1 MTMKENLKYCESP
14 AYAPDYFRTVAGIDK
29 LNFQVKILYGD
40 YIKFYN
46 KNLLN
51 GNNLVNDRDL
61 EFISQNKQYT
71 IFRLNISSNSKG
83 SARHGTP
90 PDYFGFIKFKNL
102 NLDDNLDF
110 IAIEINAVI
119 LKFYTVMQIKEFIQ
133 EKIESYGFEY
143 IHDKISRLDVNIYLL
158 GFDFSTLNDEYFLV
172 PSKESNQRKNNFIPN
187 TFYFGSRSSNTV
199 QLKIYN
205 KWKELKDTK
214 QELKQDLL
222 IQKFKALGIDD
233 PLAYPL
239 WNIEFEIRREKL
251 KQYSISNLTN
261 VDKCVNALFNDLMKR
276 FRMLEKPTP
285 ITDNNRNRVKNHFIW
300 DYLVSNYDY
309 NSLNAEDIN
318 YIKAKKYKKDFNW
331 LQNRIKEFL
340 EENREEQ
347 YYYKADFL
355 SSEYLEKLKDL
366 LNAS

>member
-1 MTMKENLKYCESP
+1 MRENLKYCESSVCV
-14 AYAPDYFRTVAGIDK
+14 PDNFRTVAGIDK

-61 EFISQNKQYT
+61 EFIGQTKQYT
-71 IFRLNISSNSKG
+71 IFRLNLSSNCKG
-83 SARHGTP
+83 SARYGTP
-90 PDYFGFIKFKNL
+90 PDYFGDIKFKNL
-102 NLDDNLDF
+102 SIDDNLEF
-110 IAIEINAVI
+110 ISIEINAVI
-119 LKFYTVMQIKEFIQ
+119 LKFYTVLQIREFIK
-133 EKIESYGFEY
+133 EKIESYGLEY

-158 GFDFSTLNDEYFLV
+158 GFDFTILNDDYFSV
-172 PSKESNQRKNNFIPN
+172 PSKDSKTHKNCFIPS
-187 TFYFGSRSSNTV
+187 TFYFGSKASNTV

-205 KWKELKDTK
+205 KWKELKQAVNK
-214 QELKQDLL
+214 EIKQDLL
-222 IQKFKALGIDD
+222 IQKFKSLGIDD
-233 PLAYPL
+233 PLSFPL
-239 WNIEFEIRREKL
+239 WNIEFEVKREKL
-251 KQYSISNLTN
+251 KQYSITNLSN
-261 VDKCVNALFNDLMKR
+261 VDKCVNSLFKDLMKR
-276 FRMLEKPTP
+276 FRMLETPTP
-285 ITDNNRNRVKNHFIW
+285 ITDPNRNRVKNHFIW
-300 DYLVSNYDY
+300 DYLISNYDY
-309 NSLNAEDIN
+309 NSLNAEDVN

-340 EENREEQ
+340 EENREEE